1 MTQHEPQLN
10 EKALFPGPR
19 GREDARLEQGRAQR
33 VEHAERPAAG
43 EAYVPVIPFATYSPS
58 ESLSSV
64 TTSNRMPSCE
74 ISTLSIERGPFRSPR
89 ESLAALPR

>member
-19 GREDARLEQGRAQR
+19 GGEDARLEQGRAQR

-43 EAYVPVIPFATYSPS
+43 EAYGSRDPVRDVLRIGILVVRDDVQPDAF
-58 ESLSSV
+58 
-64 TTSNRMPSCE
+64 M
-74 ISTLSIERGPFRSPR
+74 
-89 ESLAALPR
+89 